1 MAMSTAPV
9 ATSPQVA
16 YSLLPSVIHDSKKRG
31 GSLIPP
37 FALLHFQA
45 ASRIGGTGL
54 TQQRRTSG

>member
-16 YSLLPSVIHDSKKRG
+16 CSFLPSMIHDSKKRG
-31 GSLIPP
+31 NLIPP

-45 ASRIGGTGL
+45 ASKSSL
-54 TQQRRTSG
+54 EELD